1 MDYFKLINEQIIIG
15 VITEDNFRKYQTK
28 HGLILL
34 SDEENAQFVEYK
46 NVYYYDDWFRPLPND
61 SNVKRIFVDIIKIS
75 KDEYENLKAQLD
87 EGDMPEDDSLEEI
100 TIINEEPSNEEEP
113 IIVQKTAVQILNER
127 LNDIENALIELADIL
142 SEIK

>member
-1 MDYFKLINEQIIIG
+1 MFYKLVDDKTIIG
-15 VITEDNFRKYQTK
+15 AVTSDDFRKYQVK
-28 HGLILL
+28 HKRILI

-46 NVYYYDDWFRPLPND
+46 DVYYYDDWLRALPEN
-61 SNVKRIFVDIIKIS
+61 SNFSRVFIDIVKIS
-75 KDEYENLKAQLD
+75 ENEYENLKSQLD

-100 TIINEEPSNEEEP
+100 IVINEEPSNEEEP

-127 LNDIENALIELADIL
+127 LNDIENALIELAGIL

>member
-1 MDYFKLINEQIIIG
+1 MNYFKLINGQIIIG

-34 SDEENAQFVEYK
+34 SNEENAQFVEYK

-87 EGDMPEDDSLEEI
+87 EGDMPEDDSLEEVV
-100 TIINEEPSNEEEP
+100 TIKEQPNEEEP
-113 IIVQKTAVQILNER
+113 IIIQKTAVQILNER